1 MSLIQLYTINTP
13 LNNAMYFQHQSVTA
27 ASATT
32 SNIVQV
38 PAEAPSGIY
47 EVQLPPLNPLNSL
60 QVRAY
65 NQGKMGTW
73 DLILSTLYQAN
84 QPIVNSQNGVM
95 QSYFIY
101 DGDNDTCYTNL
112 AIGEAFL
119 RCSLFVN
126 HTTGRPTDFFR
137 IENASE
143 GWSVD
148 DYVAGVIIKQIA

>member
-1 MSLIQLYTINTP
+1 
-13 LNNAMYFQHQSVTA
+13 MYFQYQNVEA

-38 PAEAPSGIY
+38 PAEAPSGVY
-47 EVQLPPLNPLNSL
+47 EIQLPPLNPLNAL

-73 DLILSTLYQAN
+73 DLILSSLYQAN
-84 QPIVNSQNGVM
+84 QPIVNSQNGLM
-95 QSYFIY
+95 QGYFIY
-101 DGDNDTCYTNL
+101 DGDDDTCYTNL

>member
-1 MSLIQLYTINTP
+1 
-13 LNNAMYFQHQSVTA
+13 MYFQYQSVTA

-73 DLILSTLYQAN
+73 DLILSILYQAN

-95 QSYFIY
+95 QSYFNY
-101 DGDNDTCYTNL
+101 DGDNDNGDNDTCYTNL

>member
-1 MSLIQLYTINTP
+1 
-13 LNNAMYFQHQSVTA
+13 MYFQHQSVTA

-32 SNIVQV
+32 SKIVQV
-38 PAEAPSGIY
+38 PAEAPSGVY
-47 EVQLPPLNPLNSL
+47 EVQLQPLNPLNAL

-73 DLILSTLYQAN
+73 DLILSNLCQAN
-84 QPIVNSQNGVM
+84 RPIVISQYGLI
-95 QSYFIY
+95 QGYFGY
-101 DGDNDTCYTNL
+101 DGDNDTVYTNL
-112 AIGEAFL
+112 ANGEAFL

-148 DYVAGVIIKQIA
+148 DYVTGVIIKQIAQ

>member
-1 MSLIQLYTINTP
+1 
-13 LNNAMYFQHQSVTA
+13 MYFSIQSVTA

-32 SNIVQV
+32 SKIVQV
-38 PAEAPSGIY
+38 PAEAPSGVY
-47 EVQLPPLNPLNSL
+47 EVQLPPLNPLNPL

-73 DLILSTLYQAN
+73 DLILSTLYPAN

-112 AIGEAFL
+112 TFGEAFL

-126 HTTGRPTDFFR
+126 HTTGRPTNFFR
-137 IENASE
+137 IEEASE

-148 DYVAGVIIKQIA
+148 GYVTDVIIKQIAQ

>member
-1 MSLIQLYTINTP
+1 
-13 LNNAMYFQHQSVTA
+13 MYFQHQSVTA

-73 DLILSTLYQAN
+73 DLILSILYQAN

-95 QSYFIY
+95 QSYFNY
-101 DGDNDTCYTNL
+101 DGDNDTCDNDTCYTNL

>member
-1 MSLIQLYTINTP
+1 
-13 LNNAMYFQHQSVTA
+13 MYFQHYSVTA

-32 SNIVQV
+32 SKIVQV
-38 PAEAPSGIY
+38 PAEAPSGVY
-47 EVQLPPLNPLNSL
+47 EIQLPPLNPLNSL

-73 DLILSTLYQAN
+73 DLILSTLYPAN

-148 DYVAGVIIKQIA
+148 DYVTEVIIKQIAQ